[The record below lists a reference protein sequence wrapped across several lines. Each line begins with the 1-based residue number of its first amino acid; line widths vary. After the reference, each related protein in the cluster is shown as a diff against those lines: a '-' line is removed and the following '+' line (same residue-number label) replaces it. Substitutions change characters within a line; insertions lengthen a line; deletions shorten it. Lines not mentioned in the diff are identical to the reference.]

1 MGGPGERRL
10 VVDRFEGDVV
20 VVRDDA
26 GRFHDL
32 PRWLLP
38 AGLGEG
44 DVVVARGEGEGAGA
58 RVELR
63 VDPVAGAAGRREAAE
78 LLARLRRNDPTGDL
92 PA

>member
-20 VVRDDA
+20 VARDDA

-38 AGLGEG
+38 SGLAEG
-44 DVVVARGEGEGAGA
+44 DVVVARGEGEGPGA

-63 VDPVAGAAGRREAAE
+63 VDREAGAAGRREAAE
-78 LLARLRRNDPTGDL
+78 LLARLRRNDSTGDL

>member
-1 MGGPGERRL
+1 MEAAGERRL
-10 VVDRFEGDVV
+10 VVDRFEGDLVV
-20 VVRDDA
+20 ARDPD

-38 AGLGEG
+38 AGLREG
-44 DVVVARGEGEGAGA
+44 DVVVASARGEGAGA

-63 VDPVAGAAGRREAAE
+63 IDGEAGAAGRAEAAE
-78 LLARLRRNDPTGDL
+78 LLARLRRDDTTGDL

>member
-1 MGGPGERRL
+1 MDGAGERRL
-10 VVDRFEGDVV
+10 VVDRFEDDLVV
-20 VVRDDA
+20 ARDDG

-38 AGLGEG
+38 AGLREG
-44 DVVVARGEGEGAGA
+44 DVVAVRADGEGAGA

-63 VDPVAGAAGRREAAE
+63 IDRAAAEAARGEAAE
-78 LLARLRRNDPTGDL
+78 LLARLTRRDDQGDL

>member
-20 VVRDDA
+20 VARDDA

-32 PRWLLP
+32 PRRAP
-38 AGLGEG
+38 TGGASGGGEG
-44 DVVVARGEGEGAGA
+44 PGA

-63 VDPVAGAAGRREAAE
+63 VDREAGAAGRREAAE
-78 LLARLRRNDPTGDL
+78 LLARLRRNDSTGDL